1 MGFIVNVATA
11 SWMRF
16 RFQLKMHTNEN
27 KYANDVHDAHRLYAI
42 EREKEKEKEIKR
54 RMRCTIEEL
63 EFRPKEAAP
72 FQFNCIL

>member
-42 EREKEKEKEIKR
+42 EREKEIKR

-63 EFRPKEAAP
+63 VFRPKEAAP